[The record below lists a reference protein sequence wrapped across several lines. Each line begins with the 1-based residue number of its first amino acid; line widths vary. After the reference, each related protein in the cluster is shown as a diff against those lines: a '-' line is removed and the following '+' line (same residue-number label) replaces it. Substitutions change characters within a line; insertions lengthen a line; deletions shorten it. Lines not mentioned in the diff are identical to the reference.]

1 MPDLMLAT
9 IGYSGTSIALSAI
22 LMPLLVL
29 FMVIVVPLWLI
40 LHYATRNSASRRIS
54 SKDEA
59 LLEELNESARRME
72 DRIRTLERILDADT
86 PEWRTRT

>member
-1 MPDLMLAT
+1 MLDLMSAT
-9 IGYSGTSIALSAI
+9 VGFAGTSIALSAI
-22 LMPLLVL
+22 LMPLLLL

-40 LHYATRNSASRRIS
+40 LHYATRNSANRRIS
-54 SKDEA
+54 SRDEA

-86 PEWRTRT
+86 PEWRNRI